1 MNLDQPQG
9 KGRVVP
15 QATSGGGGFMAKLGA
30 MVTGAYTQ
38 TLRSQ
43 NQLAME

>member
-1 MNLDQPQG
+1 MDLDMPQG
-9 KGRVVP
+9 QGRVVP
-15 QATSGGGGFMAKLGA
+15 KATSGGGGFMAKLGA